1 MNWKNFLGD
10 FLYEKIMEY
19 TKEHKITIAGVIRL
33 AVETFVKN
41 ES

>member
-1 MNWKNFLGD
+1 MNWKNFLGES
-10 FLYEKIMEY
+10 LYEKIMEY
-19 TKEHKITIAGVIRL
+19 TKERKITIAGVIRL